1 MTFFNKEIEDVDVA
15 TIKKHAVRLAEAGLV
30 GLVTMGSNGEAV
42 HMTREE
48 KTLVTRATREAL
60 NEAGFHDVPV
70 IAGCSENSIRLTVEL
85 CKEAAAAGAEYALI
99 LPPSYYRALVTETMM
114 FEYYTT
120 VASQSPIPIILY
132 NYPGAVSGVDMDS
145 DFMIRLAEATNGK
158 VCGAK
163 FTCGSTGK
171 LNRVAAAT
179 NACSVK
185 DQGSGWMAM
194 GGIADF
200 TIQTAV
206 AGGSGMIV
214 GTANVAPKLC
224 VKVWNLWASG
234 EYDKAQELQKIL
246 SRCDWVLTKSSIAGT
261 KAAIETEFGY
271 GGHPR
276 RPLQR
281 VSEEDRKKIKEGIA
295 EAMKLEQGL

>member
-1 MTFFNKEIEDVDVA
+1 M
-15 TIKKHAVRLAEAGLV
+15 L
-30 GLVTMGSNGEAV
+30 
-42 HMTREE
+42 
-48 KTLVTRATREAL
+48 
-60 NEAGFHDVPV
+60 
-70 IAGCSENSIRLTVEL
+70 
-85 CKEAAAAGAEYALI
+85 
-99 LPPSYYRALVTETMM
+99 

-120 VASQSPIPIILY
+120 VASQSPLPIILY

-145 DFMIRLAEATNGK
+145 DFMIRLAKATNNK
-158 VCGAK
+158 ICGAK

-179 NACSVK
+179 DACSVNS
-185 DQGSGWMAM
+185 QGSGWMAF

-206 AGGSGMIV
+206 SGGSGMIV
-214 GTANVAPKLC
+214 GTANVVPKLC

-234 EYDKAQELQKIL
+234 QYEKAQELQKLL
-246 SRCDWVLTKSSIAGT
+246 SHCDWVLTKSSIAGT
-261 KAAIETEFGY
+261 KAAIELEFGY

-281 VSEEDRKKIKEGIA
+281 VGDEDRQKIKDGIS
-295 EAMKLEQGL
+295 EAMKLEASL